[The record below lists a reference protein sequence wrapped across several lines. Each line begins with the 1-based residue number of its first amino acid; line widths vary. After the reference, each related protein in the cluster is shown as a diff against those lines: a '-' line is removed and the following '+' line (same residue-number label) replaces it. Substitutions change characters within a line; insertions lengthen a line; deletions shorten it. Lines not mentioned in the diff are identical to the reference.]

1 MESTEILGGMQE
13 QAPDTTN
20 KDGIGQVKEPRSGG
34 RSRIN
39 VSDNERMVSGALGGA
54 LAVFGLMRRSTA
66 GAALALTG
74 GVLAYRA
81 ITGRCP
87 IYKAIDADSAAK
99 GTTDDLIEGGGIQV
113 SRAVT
118 INRPKED
125 LYSYWRNFK
134 NLPQFMQHL
143 ESVEVLGQDRSFW
156 VAKAPL
162 GSHAEWSAEIYRE
175 KQNEMIAWR
184 SLADADV
191 DNVGVVKFRPA
202 PGGGTV
208 VEVQLNYRAPLG
220 KLGATVAKLLG
231 EEPQLQLNEDLRR
244 FKQLME
250 TGEIPTT
257 DGQSSGRRQPH
268 KQSDVVDATTGQP
281 RRFGWGSRDH
291 VEEASWES
299 FPASDPPSW
308 SCGHHGA

>member
-1 MESTEILGGMQE
+1 MESTEILGGMQQ
-13 QAPDTTN
+13 QAPDIK
-20 KDGIGQVKEPRSGG
+20 KDTIGEMGQSGG
-34 RSRIN
+34 SKRNGIN

-87 IYKAIDADSAAK
+87 VYKAIDADSAAK

-125 LYSYWRNFK
+125 LFAYWRNFK

-143 ESVEVLGQDRSFW
+143 ESVEVLGPDRSFW

-162 GSHAEWSAEIYRE
+162 GSHAEWSAQIYRE
-175 KQNEMIAWR
+175 KPNEMIAWR

-202 PGGGTV
+202 PAGGTV

-231 EEPQLQLNEDLRR
+231 EEPQVQLNEDLRR

-250 TGEIPTT
+250 TGEISTT
-257 DGQSSGRRQPH
+257 DGQSSGRRSPH
-268 KQSDVVDATTGQP
+268 KQSSLVDSTTGQL

-308 SCGHHGA
+308 SCGHHDA